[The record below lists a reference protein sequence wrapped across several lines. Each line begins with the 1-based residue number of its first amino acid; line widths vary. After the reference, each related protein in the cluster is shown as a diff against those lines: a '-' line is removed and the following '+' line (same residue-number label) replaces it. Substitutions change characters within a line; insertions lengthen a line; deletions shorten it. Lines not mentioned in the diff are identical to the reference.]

1 MACPGAYGDP
11 SGGAAMKLRT
21 WTAFMIDALKRLV
34 RGGAT
39 ATGPVPDVPVFPDS
53 VPGAPHLASYQ
64 TAVAL
69 WKRGDLNGATRA
81 LQSAIEARHDFA
93 EAHLLL
99 GVIYRKQRCWEDAAD
114 CFVLANCFD
123 PGLAEAHFN
132 LGTLA
137 LEQGA
142 ADQAQRSFEK
152 ALDARPAYADAH
164 ASLGKL
170 MLDRGEVDTAF
181 QHFQRAIEIDPQ
193 HVVAHSN
200 LGYVLLKG
208 YYRPDDALRALDI
221 ALCLNPQLADAHCNR
236 GMVLQYLGR
245 CEEAIAECDR
255 ALELAPGLVQAQ
267 VNRALA
273 LLTMGDYA
281 NGWRAYEARKKW
293 HGSLQRPF
301 PYPEWGGGSLAGKT
315 LLVCAEQGLGD
326 EIMFASCLPEVIAR
340 AGHCVIEC
348 HRRLEMLFARAYP
361 AATVIGADQAA
372 TDLSWVKRAPPIDYK
387 IAIGSLPLYFRN
399 SPEAF
404 PRHAGYLK
412 ADPQRIRHWRERLA
426 AQGAGLRVGLSWRGG
441 TRDSNQIR
449 RSLSLVELLPLLRVA
464 GAHFISLQ
472 YTDCAAE
479 IAALRGEHDALVH
492 HWPEAIDDYDETAAL
507 VAALDVVISV
517 QTAVV
522 HLSGA
527 LNTAVW
533 AMVPAAPE
541 WRYQRQGEALPWYPS
556 LRMFRQRTLGDWQSV
571 IDQVTAELR
580 RIANS

>member
-1 MACPGAYGDP
+1 MFDSLKNFLFTARRIPAP
-11 SGGAAMKLRT
+11 QVSGVSTRLKPAEEQSDVAARRLYASAHD
-21 WTAFMIDALKRLV
+21 AFKASRHEVAAADLKR
-34 RGGAT
+34 
-39 ATGPVPDVPVFPDS
+39 
-53 VPGAPHLASYQ
+53 
-64 TAVAL
+64 
-69 WKRGDLNGATRA
+69 
-81 LQSAIEARHDFA
+81 AIELKHDFA
-93 EAHLLL
+93 EAHFLL
-99 GVIYRKQRCWEDAAD
+99 GLIYRKQQCREDAAD
-114 CFVLANCFD
+114 CFVLASCFD

-132 LGTLA
+132 LGVLA

-152 ALDARPAYADAH
+152 ALDARPGYADAH

-170 MLDRGEVDTAF
+170 MLDRGDFDTAY
-181 QHFQRAIEIDPQ
+181 QHFQHAIEADPQ
-193 HVVAHSN
+193 HAVAHSN

-208 YYRPDDALRALDI
+208 YSRPDDALRALDM
-221 ALCLNPQLADAHCNR
+221 ALRLNSQLADAHCNR

-281 NGWRAYEARKKW
+281 SGWRAYEARKKW
-293 HGSLQRPF
+293 HRSLQRPF
-301 PYPEWGGGSLAGKT
+301 PYPEWSGGSLAGKT
-315 LLVCAEQGLGD
+315 VLVYAEQGLGD
-326 EIMFASCLPEVIAR
+326 EIMFASCMPEVIER

-348 HRRLEMLFARAYP
+348 HRRLEKLYARSYP
-361 AATVIGADQAA
+361 TATVIGADQAA
-372 TDLSWVKRAPPIDYK
+372 SDLSWLKGAPPIDYK
-387 IAIGSLPLYFRN
+387 IAIGSLPLYFR
-399 SPEAF
+399 SSTEAF
-404 PRHAGYLK
+404 PRHAGYLR
-412 ADPQRIRHWRERLA
+412 ADPQRVRHWSERLA
-426 AQGAGLRVGLSWRGG
+426 ALGAGLRVGLSWRGG
-441 TRDSNQIR
+441 TRDSNQTY
-449 RSLSLVELLPLLRVA
+449 RSLSLVELLPLLGVT

-479 IAALRGEHDALVH
+479 IAALREQHAAIVH
-492 HWPEAIDDYDETAAL
+492 HWQEAIDDYDETAAV

-541 WRYQRQGEALPWYPS
+541 WRYQRDGEALPWYPS
-556 LRMFRQRTLGDWQSV
+556 LRTFRQRTLGHWQGV
-571 IDQVTAELR
+571 IDQVTTELR
-580 RIANS
+580 RIAKS